1 MEGPQDEGRRTLN
14 SGLRTEPMHGQLS
27 RRNPTTAQTLSVVA
41 RFYFRQLQKL
51 LKLVEPPGMTTS
63 DFATTYLVHILHLLP
78 HAIRIK
84 AFEALEH
91 PESTRRDVN
100 RNTRKKE
107 KDHWWCVLIISGSYL
122 LEFGPGLWELSGGH
136 HDWYWDLRAAMSMEM
151 TAGLGPFQFG
161 ILRAPRKCD
170 TGPAG

>member
-1 MEGPQDEGRRTLN
+1 
-14 SGLRTEPMHGQLS
+14 MHGQLS
-27 RRNPTTAQTLSVVA
+27 TRNPTTAQTLSVVA
-41 RFYFRQLQKL
+41 RFYFRQLQKLLKL

-107 KDHWWCVLIISGSYL
+107 KDHWWCVLIISGHTIHMPESMPKWAWQVGRILSVICPY
-122 LEFGPGLWELSGGH
+122 ELPVG
-136 HDWYWDLRAAMSMEM
+136 
-151 TAGLGPFQFG
+151 
-161 ILRAPRKCD
+161 RAPEFS
-170 TGPAG
+170 

>member
-1 MEGPQDEGRRTLN
+1 
-14 SGLRTEPMHGQLS
+14 MHGQLS

-122 LEFGPGLWELSGGH
+122 LEFGPGLWELSGGTPR
-136 HDWYWDLRAAMSMEM
+136 LV
-151 TAGLGPFQFG
+151 LGFACSNVNG
-161 ILRAPRKCD
+161 NDCRTGAISIRNI
-170 TGPAG
+170 TGPQEV